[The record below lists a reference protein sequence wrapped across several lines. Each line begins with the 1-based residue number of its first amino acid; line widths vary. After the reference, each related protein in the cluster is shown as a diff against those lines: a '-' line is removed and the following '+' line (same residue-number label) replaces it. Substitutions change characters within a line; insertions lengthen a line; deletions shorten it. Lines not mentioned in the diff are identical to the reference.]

1 MKKIFRTALITGL
14 FFVGMSGAAQA
25 SSLTLAEVG
34 GNVDNLIAWADL
46 GNASDAN
53 ELAWVN
59 GALAGLH
66 LGTGTYTFKDDVL
79 EGEWFNIENLAGYF
93 AHSLIYSPDYF
104 LIKIGEGGD
113 SAYTHFLFENLNST
127 SWAVINTN
135 LTALGGFSFNI
146 KNIGKVSHIGEIDG
160 QTPVPEPAT
169 MLLLGTGLA
178 GLFGLRRR
186 KKS

>member
-1 MKKIFRTALITGL
+1 MKKIFRTVLLAGL
-14 FFVGMSGAAQA
+14 FLVGMSGAAQA
-25 SSLTLAEVG
+25 TSITLATVGEV
-34 GNVDNLIAWADL
+34 DPLIAWTNLSPSNEAT
-46 GNASDAN
+46 

-59 GALAGLH
+59 EALGGVH
-66 LGTGTYTFKDDVL
+66 TYTFKTGVE
-79 EGEWFNIENLAGYF
+79 EGEWFTIETLEGYF

-104 LIKIGEGGD
+104 LIKIGGGGG
-113 SAYTHFLFENLNST
+113 SLYTHFLFENLNST
-127 SWAVINTN
+127 NWAVINTN

-186 KKS
+186 KTS